1 MSENTKN
8 TWLLE
13 ISNDMAEIPRVHDLI
28 HSVRCR
34 HSMSDDTAYSITL
47 ALDELL
53 TNTISYGYEDER
65 LHEIRIRLEV
75 EGPVVSITIEDDG
88 SPFDPLTAGEPD
100 VQAPIEERRIGG
112 LGIYLVRHLMDAIS
126 YERRETMNVLRIE
139 KRIDC

>member
-1 MSENTKN
+1 MSENKKN

-13 ISNDMAEIPRVHDLI
+13 ITNDMAEIPRVHELI
-28 HSVRCR
+28 QSVRCH
-34 HSMSDDTAYSITL
+34 HSISDDTAYSIAL

-53 TNTISYGYEDER
+53 TNTISYGYEDAR

-75 EGPVVSITIEDDG
+75 EGHVVAVTIEDDG
-88 SPFDPLTAGEPD
+88 SPFDPLTASEPD

-112 LGIYLVRHLMDAIS
+112 LGIFLVRHLMDAMS
-126 YERRETMNVLRIE
+126 YERREAMNILRIE